1 MGGSEI
7 VDALYELYKRK
18 EVSYEIWEKM
28 NSFHNELVRQKIIKE
43 HPCKSKRKQYK
54 EINFKIWEDM
64 KEEKER
70 SYEEVKTAQADFII
84 MECKQY
90 INCKHWDSLCKNNLN
105 AIKKCKKTVKLKG
118 LSHFEPKK

>member
-1 MGGSEI
+1 PIRMIIQMGETIGF
-7 VDALYELYKRK
+7 
-18 EVSYEIWEKM
+18 
-28 NSFHNELVRQKIIKE
+28 SFTIKI
-43 HPCKSKRKQYK
+43 
-54 EINFKIWEDM
+54 
-64 KEEKER
+64 
-70 SYEEVKTAQADFII
+70 TQADFII